1 MKNTTH
7 FKQVP
12 MDKTNTSLLKMIKL
26 AQNE

>member
-7 FKQVP
+7 FQQVP
-12 MDKTNTSLLKMIKL
+12 MDKTNNSLLKMIKL